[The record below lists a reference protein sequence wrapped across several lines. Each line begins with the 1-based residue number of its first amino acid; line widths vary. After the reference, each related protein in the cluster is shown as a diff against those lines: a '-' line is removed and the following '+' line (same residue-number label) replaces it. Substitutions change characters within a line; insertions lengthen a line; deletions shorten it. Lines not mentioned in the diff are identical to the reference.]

1 MTIQIDSREKRH
13 IINRILGEFDSL
25 GVRWFIS
32 KLNVGDYMS
41 MDNARLVIDRKQ
53 NLGEVAKNF
62 CEPRFTREMARAKDL
77 GITIVFL
84 IEHGGKIKE
93 LRDVAAWKNPR
104 LAESP
109 MAPSGERIYKR
120 MIAFSGFYGV
130 RWEFCDKRQT
140 GHRIVEILRR
150 GEVEAR
156 GQE

>member
-1 MTIQIDSREKRH
+1 MIVQIDSREKRH
-13 IINRILGEFDSL
+13 IIKRILGEFDSL

-32 KLNVGDYMS
+32 KLHVGDYMS

-53 NLGEVAKNF
+53 NLQEVAKNF
-62 CEPRFTREMARAKDL
+62 CEPRFTREMAEAKEL

-84 IEHGGKIKE
+84 IEHGGRIKE
-93 LRDVAAWKNPR
+93 LRDVAGWVNPR

-140 GHRIVEILRR
+140 GKRIIEILKR
-150 GEVEAR
+150 GEEEAR
-156 GQE
+156 GKE